1 MPRKP
6 IDTWFFAL
14 VVVRKGDNF
23 LLVQERKHGQR
34 WYLPA
39 GRAEPGESLAEA
51 ALRETLEETGV
62 PVRLLGVLRL
72 EHNPLGREARV
83 RALFLAEPI
92 DETPPKSW
100 PDDESLQAAWVSL
113 PELDDYELRS
123 DEVETLLRYVASGG
137 AIHPLS
143 VLQREGTPLTANKPA

>member
-1 MPRKP
+1 MARKP

-14 VVVRKGDNF
+14 VVVRKGDSF

-39 GRAEPGESLAEA
+39 GRAEPGESLADA

-72 EHNPLGREARV
+72 EHSPLGREARV

-92 DETPPKSW
+92 DETPPKSH
-100 PDDESLQAAWVSL
+100 PDDESLQAAWVTL
-113 PELDDYELRS
+113 AQLDDYELRG
-123 DEVETLLRYVASGG
+123 DEVEAMLRYVARGG
-137 AIHPLS
+137 AVHPLS
-143 VLQREGTPLTANKPA
+143 VLRPEGAPFKR

>member
-1 MPRKP
+1 MPREAIP
-6 IDTWFFAL
+6 TWFFAL
-14 VVVRKGDNF
+14 VVVRKGDRF

-62 PVRLLGVLRL
+62 PVRLLGLLRL

-83 RALFLAEPI
+83 RALFLAEPL
-92 DETPPKSW
+92 DDTPPKSW

-123 DEVETLLRYVASGG
+123 DEVETLLRYVESGG

-143 VLQREGTPLTANKPA
+143 VLEREGTPLTAN

>member
-1 MPRKP
+1 VARKP

-14 VVVRKGDNF
+14 VVVRKGDRF

-39 GRAEPGESLAEA
+39 GRAEPGESLADA

-92 DETPPKSW
+92 DDTPPKSH
-100 PDDESLQAAWVSL
+100 PDDESLQAAWVTL
-113 PELDDYELRS
+113 AQLDDYELRG
-123 DEVETLLRYVASGG
+123 DEVEALLTYVVGG
-137 AIHPLS
+137 GTVHPLS
-143 VLQREGTPLTANKPA
+143 VLQLEGSPFHRR

>member
-1 MPRKP
+1 VARKP

-14 VVVRKGDNF
+14 VVVRRGDSF

-39 GRAEPGESLAEA
+39 GRAEPGESLADA

-92 DETPPKSW
+92 DETPPKAH
-100 PDDESLQAAWVSL
+100 PDDESLQAAWVTL
-113 PELDDYELRS
+113 AQLDDYELRG
-123 DEVETLLRYVASGG
+123 DEVEAMLRYVAGGG
-137 AIHPLS
+137 AVHPLS
-143 VLQREGTPLTANKPA
+143 VLRPEGAPFTR

>member
-14 VVVRKGDNF
+14 VVVRKGDSF

-39 GRAEPGESLAEA
+39 GRAEPGESLADA

-62 PVRLLGVLRL
+62 PVRLLGLLRL
-72 EHNPLGREARV
+72 EHSPLGREARV
-83 RALFLAEPI
+83 RAIFLAEPL
-92 DETPPKSW
+92 DDTPPKSW
-100 PDDESLQAAWVSL
+100 PDDESLQAEWVAL
-113 PELDDYELRS
+113 PDLDDYELRG
-123 DEVETLLRYVASGG
+123 DEVEMLLRYVADGG
-137 AIHPLS
+137 PVHPLS
-143 VLQREGTPLTANKPA
+143 VLRPEGAPLSR